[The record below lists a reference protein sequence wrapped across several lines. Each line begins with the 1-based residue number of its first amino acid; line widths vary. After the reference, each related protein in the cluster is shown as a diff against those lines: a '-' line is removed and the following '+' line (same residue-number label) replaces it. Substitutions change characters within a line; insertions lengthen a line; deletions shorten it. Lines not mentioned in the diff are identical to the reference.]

1 MSIGNYNSDRMQ
13 GYRIR
18 RADWERDHAWLRAV
32 REEVFVREQGVP
44 PDLEW
49 DGLDAGCRHVLAE
62 SDAGQAIGTGRLL
75 PDGHLGRMA
84 VLRGWRSRG
93 VGAAMLEFL
102 LAEARRLGMAE
113 VVLNAQTHALPFYAR
128 HGFVAEGAPFPE
140 AGIPHQ
146 TMRLTLHT

>member
-1 MSIGNYNSDRMQ
+1 ME
-13 GYRIR
+13 GYRVR
-18 RADWERDHAWLRAV
+18 RADWERDRERLRVV

-49 DGLDAGCRHVLAE
+49 DGLDDGCVHALAE
-62 SDAGQAIGTGRLL
+62 SDAGEAVGTGRLV

-84 VLRGWRSRG
+84 VLRAWRNRG
-93 VGAAMLEFL
+93 VGAALLEFL
-102 LAEARRLGMAE
+102 LAEARRRGMPE

-128 HGFVAEGAPFPE
+128 HGFIAEGPEFFE

-146 TMRLTLHT
+146 TMRRRMGP

>member
-1 MSIGNYNSDRMQ
+1 ME
-13 GYRIR
+13 GYRVR
-18 RADWERDHAWLRAV
+18 RAEWERDRERLRAV

-49 DGLDAGCRHVLAE
+49 DGLDGGCVHALAE
-62 SDAGQAIGTGRLL
+62 SDTGGAIGTARLL

-84 VLRGWRSRG
+84 VSRAWRNRG

-102 LAEARRLGMAE
+102 LAEARRLGMPE

-128 HGFVAEGAPFPE
+128 HGFVAEGPEFME

-146 TMRLTLHT
+146 TMRRLMRP